1 MAERRMFAKTIIG
14 SDAFLE
20 MPHSTQNLY
29 FQLSMNAD
37 DDGFVANPKT
47 IMRAIGAKD
56 DDIKVLLAKQFVIAF
71 ESGIVVIRHWK
82 VHNFLR
88 NDRYKETI
96 HLAEKQLISAMDN
109 GEYVLGIPSD
119 NQMAPQDRIEL
130 DKERLGKVRIVESDS
145 ALYKFKKP
153 TLEEIAN
160 YCSENGYNIDPRA
173 FIDYYES
180 NGWRVGK
187 NPMKDWKASVR
198 LWTRRPQFGK
208 PSQAQP
214 SGETSNPFLNIAMRG
229 AK

>member
-82 VHNFLR
+82 VHNYLR
-88 NDRYKETI
+88 NDRYKETQ
-96 HLAEKQLISAMDN
+96 HLTEKQLISVIDN
-109 GEYVLGIPSD
+109 GEYILSIPSD
-119 NQMAPQDRIEL
+119 NQMATQERIEL
-130 DKERLGKVRIVESDS
+130 GKERLGKVRIVESGS
-145 ALYKFKKP
+145 ALHKFKKP

-160 YCSENGYNIDPRA
+160 YCSENGYNIDPQA

-208 PSQAQP
+208 QPLSQAN
-214 SGETSNPFLNIAMRG
+214 SETSNPFLNIALRG

>member
-47 IMRAIGAKD
+47 IMRSIGAKD

-82 VHNFLR
+82 VHNYLR
-88 NDRYKETI
+88 SDRYKETM
-96 HLAEKQLISAMDN
+96 HLTERQLISVIGN
-109 GEYVLGIPSD
+109 GEYVLGIPND
-119 NQMAPQDRIEL
+119 NQMATQDRIEL
-130 DKERLGKVRIVESDS
+130 DKERLGKVSIVESGS
-145 ALYKFKKP
+145 PPHKFKKP
-153 TLEEIAN
+153 SLEEIAI
-160 YCSENGYNIDPRA
+160 YCRGNGYNIDSQA
-173 FIDYYES
+173 FVDYYES

-198 LWTRRPQFGK
+198 LWTRRPQYGK
-208 PSQAQP
+208 QLQSQ
-214 SGETSNPFLNIAMRG
+214 SNGETSNPFLNIAMRG
-229 AK
+229 VK